1 MLVKAGSVNNCATI
15 RRRYAHGELMSFPE
29 FNVEAS
35 AVRCEPSGREV
46 SVVHESNLLDA
57 VLQTGL
63 GLGQSCDGV
72 ALCGFCRVQVLE
84 GLDNLSPMGEEECK
98 ILAAQ
103 RAGENERLA
112 CCAQISGPVTIT
124 TGYW

>member
-1 MLVKAGSVNNCATI
+1 
-15 RRRYAHGELMSFPE
+15 MSFPE
-29 FNVEAS
+29 FKVEAS
-35 AVRCEPSGREV
+35 TVRCEPSGREV
-46 SVVHESNLLDA
+46 RVAHESNLLDA

-84 GLDNLSPMGEEECK
+84 GVDHLSPMGDGERK

-112 CCAQISGPVTIT
+112 CCARISGPVTIT
-124 TGYW
+124 TDYW